1 VRSSSEP
8 RPWHESFRT
17 RLLISDAVVLVWVVY
32 GTQIVWFG
40 TGNAQLSLLR
50 DLRFTDVSYWIASA
64 ILIALWL
71 LALALADTRTPG
83 VVGTGMTEYIRVID
97 SSLVL
102 FGVIAIV
109 AFLFRVDIARGYLLI
124 SLPAGILLLL
134 LVRWMWRQWLV
145 AKRRVGKCA
154 SGVILVGSP
163 ASVAQVGHELLRRR
177 DTGYVVMGA
186 CLPPALPPGEQHTLD
201 ATVDAD
207 IPVLGTFDDLT
218 RVLTQTGADTVLVTS
233 SDALPPEKVKQIS
246 WSLEAGRQHLLLA
259 PGIADVT
266 GPRIHT
272 RPVSGLPLVHV
283 ETPRFSPGQRFGK
296 RMTDLILSLISV
308 VVISPLLGILA
319 LAVRLSSPG
328 QVCVRETRIG
338 YHGRP
343 FTMLAFRTTRGRTDG
358 DEQGEGNEDATE
370 LTRVGRWMKRHTLD
384 DLPQLFTVI
393 GGSMSLVGPR
403 PPRPG
408 EVDTYTDAV
417 RRRFLVKPGIT
428 GLWQISG
435 RATLSWEDGVRL
447 DLSYV
452 ENWSLIGDVTILIKS
467 AKAAILPQGTPAD
480 RSDQSL

>member
-1 VRSSSEP
+1 MRSTGEP
-8 RPWHESFRT
+8 RPWHESYRT

-50 DLRFTDVSYWIASA
+50 DLRFTAVSYWLTSA
-64 ILIALWL
+64 ILVALWL
-71 LALALADTRTPG
+71 LALSLADTRTPG
-83 VVGTGMTEYIRVID
+83 VVGTGMTEYVRVID

-134 LVRWMWRQWLV
+134 LVRWLWRQWLV

-154 SGVILVGSP
+154 SGVILIGSP
-163 ASVAQVGHELLRRR
+163 ASVAQVGHELQQRR
-177 DTGYVVMGA
+177 DTGYLVVGA
-186 CLPPALPPGEQHTLD
+186 CLPPDDHD
-201 ATVDAD
+201 AGIPTTDAD

-218 RVLTQTGADTVLVTS
+218 RVLADTGADTVLVTS

-259 PGIADVT
+259 PGIADVA

-296 RMTDLILSLISV
+296 RMSDLIVSLVAV

-319 LAVRLSSPG
+319 LAVKLSSPG
-328 QVCVRETRIG
+328 PVCVRETRIG

-343 FTMLAFRTTRGRTDG
+343 FTMLAFRTAREDDDG
-358 DEQGEGNEDATE
+358 TVPTA
-370 LTRVGRWMKRHTLD
+370 LGRWMHRHTLD
-384 DLPQLFTVI
+384 DLPQLFNVI
-393 GGSMSLVGPR
+393 GGTMSLVGPR
-403 PPRPG
+403 PPLPG
-408 EVDTYTDAV
+408 EVETYTDASL
-417 RRRFLVKPGIT
+417 RRFLVKPGIT
-428 GLWQISG
+428 GLSQISG
-435 RATLSWEDGVRL
+435 R
-447 DLSYV
+447 
-452 ENWSLIGDVTILIKS
+452 ENL
-467 AKAAILPQGTPAD
+467 A
-480 RSDQSL
+480 

>member
-1 VRSSSEP
+1 VRSTGEP
-8 RPWHESFRT
+8 RPWHESYRT

-50 DLRFTDVSYWIASA
+50 DLRFTAVSYWLTSA
-64 ILIALWL
+64 ILVALWL
-71 LALALADTRTPG
+71 LALSLADTRTPG
-83 VVGTGMTEYIRVID
+83 VVGTGMTEYVRVID

-134 LVRWMWRQWLV
+134 LVRWLWRQWLV

-154 SGVILVGSP
+154 SGVILIGSP
-163 ASVAQVGHELLRRR
+163 ASVAQVGHELQQRR
-177 DTGYVVMGA
+177 DTGYLVVGA
-186 CLPPALPPGEQHTLD
+186 CLPPDDHEAGIPT
-201 ATVDAD
+201 TDAD

-218 RVLTQTGADTVLVTS
+218 RVLADTGADTVLVTS

-259 PGIADVT
+259 PGIADVA

-296 RMTDLILSLISV
+296 RMADLIMSLVAV

-319 LAVRLSSPG
+319 LAVKLSSPG
-328 QVCVRETRIG
+328 PVCVRETRIG

-343 FTMLAFRTTRGRTDG
+343 FTMLAFRTAREDDDG
-358 DEQGEGNEDATE
+358 TVPTA
-370 LTRVGRWMKRHTLD
+370 LGRWMHRHTLD
-384 DLPQLFTVI
+384 DLPQLFNVI
-393 GGSMSLVGPR
+393 GGTMSLVGPR
-403 PPRPG
+403 PPLPG
-408 EVDTYTDAV
+408 EVETYTDASL
-417 RRRFLVKPGIT
+417 RRFLVKPGIT
-428 GLWQISG
+428 GLSQISG
-435 RATLSWEDGVRL
+435 RENLAWEDAVRL

-452 ENWSLIGDVTILIKS
+452 ENWSLAGDVAIVIKS
-467 AKAAILPQGTPAD
+467 AKAALLGRAA
-480 RSDQSL
+480 R

>member
-1 VRSSSEP
+1 MRSTGEP
-8 RPWHESFRT
+8 RPWHESYRT

-50 DLRFTDVSYWIASA
+50 DLRFTAVSYWLTSA
-64 ILIALWL
+64 ILVALWL
-71 LALALADTRTPG
+71 LALSLADTRTPG
-83 VVGTGMTEYIRVID
+83 VVGTGMTEYVRVID

-134 LVRWMWRQWLV
+134 LVRWLWRQWLV

-154 SGVILVGSP
+154 SGVILIGSP
-163 ASVAQVGHELLRRR
+163 ASVAQVGHELQQRR
-177 DTGYVVMGA
+177 DTGYLVVGA
-186 CLPPALPPGEQHTLD
+186 CLPPDDHEAGIPT
-201 ATVDAD
+201 TDAD

-218 RVLTQTGADTVLVTS
+218 RVLDDTGADTVLVTS

-259 PGIADVT
+259 PGIADVA

-296 RMTDLILSLISV
+296 RMADLIMSLVAV

-319 LAVRLSSPG
+319 VAVKLSSPG
-328 QVCVRETRIG
+328 PVCVRETRIG

-343 FTMLAFRTTRGRTDG
+343 FTMLAFRTAREDDDG
-358 DEQGEGNEDATE
+358 TVPTA
-370 LTRVGRWMKRHTLD
+370 LGRWMHRHTLD
-384 DLPQLFTVI
+384 DLPQLFNVI
-393 GGSMSLVGPR
+393 GGTMSLVGPR
-403 PPRPG
+403 PPLPG
-408 EVDTYTDAV
+408 EVETYTDASL
-417 RRRFLVKPGIT
+417 RRFLVKPGIT
-428 GLWQISG
+428 GLSQISG
-435 RATLSWEDGVRL
+435 RENLAWEDAVRL

-452 ENWSLIGDVTILIKS
+452 ENWSLAGDVAIVIKS
-467 AKAAILPQGTPAD
+467 AKAALLGRAA
-480 RSDQSL
+480 R

>member
-1 VRSSSEP
+1 MRSTGEP
-8 RPWHESFRT
+8 RPWHESYRT

-50 DLRFTDVSYWIASA
+50 DLRFTAVSYWLTSA
-64 ILIALWL
+64 ILVALWL
-71 LALALADTRTPG
+71 LALSLADTRTPG
-83 VVGTGMTEYIRVID
+83 VVGTGMTEYVRVID

-109 AFLFRVDIARGYLLI
+109 AFLFRVDVARGYLLI

-134 LVRWMWRQWLV
+134 LVRWLWRQWLV

-154 SGVILVGSP
+154 SGVILIGSP
-163 ASVAQVGHELLRRR
+163 ASVAQVGHELQQRR
-177 DTGYVVMGA
+177 DTGYLVVGA
-186 CLPPALPPGEQHTLD
+186 CLPPDDHD
-201 ATVDAD
+201 AGIPTTDAD

-218 RVLTQTGADTVLVTS
+218 RVLADTGADTVLVTS

-259 PGIADVT
+259 PGIADVA

-296 RMTDLILSLISV
+296 RMSDLIVSLVAV

-319 LAVRLSSPG
+319 LAVKLSSPG
-328 QVCVRETRIG
+328 PVCVRETRIG

-343 FTMLAFRTTRGRTDG
+343 FTMLAFRTAREDDDG
-358 DEQGEGNEDATE
+358 TVPTA
-370 LTRVGRWMKRHTLD
+370 LGRWMHRHTLD
-384 DLPQLFTVI
+384 DLPQLFNVI
-393 GGSMSLVGPR
+393 GGTMSLVGPR
-403 PPRPG
+403 PPLPG
-408 EVDTYTDAV
+408 EVETYTDASL
-417 RRRFLVKPGIT
+417 RRFLVKPGIT
-428 GLWQISG
+428 GLSQISG
-435 RATLSWEDGVRL
+435 RENLAWEDAVRL

-452 ENWSLIGDVTILIKS
+452 ENWSLAGDVAIVIKS
-467 AKAAILPQGTPAD
+467 AKAALLGRAA
-480 RSDQSL
+480 R

>member
-1 VRSSSEP
+1 MRSTGEP
-8 RPWHESFRT
+8 RPWHESYRT

-50 DLRFTDVSYWIASA
+50 DLRFTAVSYWLTSA
-64 ILIALWL
+64 ILVALWL
-71 LALALADTRTPG
+71 LALSLADTRTPG
-83 VVGTGMTEYIRVID
+83 VVGTGMTEYVRVID

-134 LVRWMWRQWLV
+134 LVRWLWRQWLV

-154 SGVILVGSP
+154 SGVILIGSP
-163 ASVAQVGHELLRRR
+163 ASVAQVGHELQQRR
-177 DTGYVVMGA
+177 DTGYLVVGA
-186 CLPPALPPGEQHTLD
+186 CLPPDDHEAGIPT
-201 ATVDAD
+201 TDAD

-218 RVLTQTGADTVLVTS
+218 RVLTDTGADTVLVTS

-259 PGIADVT
+259 PGIADVA

-296 RMTDLILSLISV
+296 RMADLIMSLVAV

-319 LAVRLSSPG
+319 VAVKLSSPG
-328 QVCVRETRIG
+328 PVCVRETRIG

-343 FTMLAFRTTRGRTDG
+343 FTMLAFRTAREDDDG
-358 DEQGEGNEDATE
+358 TVPTA
-370 LTRVGRWMKRHTLD
+370 LGRWMHRHTLD
-384 DLPQLFTVI
+384 DLPQLFNVI
-393 GGSMSLVGPR
+393 GGTMSLVGPR
-403 PPRPG
+403 PPLPG
-408 EVDTYTDAV
+408 EVETYTDASL
-417 RRRFLVKPGIT
+417 RRFLVKPGIT
-428 GLWQISG
+428 GLSQISG
-435 RATLSWEDGVRL
+435 RENLAWEDAVRL

-452 ENWSLIGDVTILIKS
+452 ENWSLAGDVAIVIKS
-467 AKAAILPQGTPAD
+467 AKAALLGRAA
-480 RSDQSL
+480 R

>member
-1 VRSSSEP
+1 VRSTGEP
-8 RPWHESFRT
+8 RPWHESYRT

-50 DLRFTDVSYWIASA
+50 DLRFTAVSYWLTSA
-64 ILIALWL
+64 ILVALWL
-71 LALALADTRTPG
+71 LALSLADTRTPG
-83 VVGTGMTEYIRVID
+83 VVGTGMTEYVRVID

-134 LVRWMWRQWLV
+134 LVRWLWRQWLV

-154 SGVILVGSP
+154 SGVILIGSP
-163 ASVAQVGHELLRRR
+163 ASVAQVGHELQQRR
-177 DTGYVVMGA
+177 DTGYLVVGA
-186 CLPPALPPGEQHTLD
+186 CLPPDDHEAGIPT
-201 ATVDAD
+201 TDAD

-218 RVLTQTGADTVLVTS
+218 RVLADTGADTVLVTS

-259 PGIADVT
+259 PGIADVA

-296 RMTDLILSLISV
+296 RMSDLIVSLVAV

-319 LAVRLSSPG
+319 LAVKLSSPG
-328 QVCVRETRIG
+328 PVCVRETRIG

-343 FTMLAFRTTRGRTDG
+343 FTMLAFRTAREDDDG
-358 DEQGEGNEDATE
+358 TVPTA
-370 LTRVGRWMKRHTLD
+370 LGRWMHRHTLD
-384 DLPQLFTVI
+384 DLPQLFNVI
-393 GGSMSLVGPR
+393 GGTMSLVGPR
-403 PPRPG
+403 PPLPG
-408 EVDTYTDAV
+408 EVETYTDASL
-417 RRRFLVKPGIT
+417 RRFLVKPGIT
-428 GLWQISG
+428 GLSQISG
-435 RATLSWEDGVRL
+435 RENLAWEDAVRL

-452 ENWSLIGDVTILIKS
+452 ENWSLAGDVAIVIKS
-467 AKAAILPQGTPAD
+467 AKAALLGRAA
-480 RSDQSL
+480 R

>member
-1 VRSSSEP
+1 MRSTGEP
-8 RPWHESFRT
+8 RPWHESYRT

-50 DLRFTDVSYWIASA
+50 DLRFTAVSYWLTSA
-64 ILIALWL
+64 ILVALWL
-71 LALALADTRTPG
+71 LALSLADTRTPG
-83 VVGTGMTEYIRVID
+83 VVGTGMTEYVRVID

-134 LVRWMWRQWLV
+134 LVRWLWRQWLV

-154 SGVILVGSP
+154 SGVILIGSP
-163 ASVAQVGHELLRRR
+163 ASVAQVGHELQQRR
-177 DTGYVVMGA
+177 DTGYLVVGA
-186 CLPPALPPGEQHTLD
+186 CLPPDDHEAGIPT
-201 ATVDAD
+201 TDAD

-218 RVLTQTGADTVLVTS
+218 RVLADTGADTVLVTS

-259 PGIADVT
+259 PGIADVA

-296 RMTDLILSLISV
+296 RMSDLIVSLVAV

-319 LAVRLSSPG
+319 LAVKLSSPG
-328 QVCVRETRIG
+328 RVCVRETRIG

-343 FTMLAFRTTRGRTDG
+343 FTMLAFRTAREDDDG
-358 DEQGEGNEDATE
+358 TVPTA
-370 LTRVGRWMKRHTLD
+370 LGRWMHRHTLD
-384 DLPQLFTVI
+384 DLPQLFNVI
-393 GGSMSLVGPR
+393 GGTMSLVGPR
-403 PPRPG
+403 PPLPG
-408 EVDTYTDAV
+408 EVETYTDASL
-417 RRRFLVKPGIT
+417 RRFLVKPGIT
-428 GLWQISG
+428 GLSQISG
-435 RATLSWEDGVRL
+435 RENLAWEDAVRL

-452 ENWSLIGDVTILIKS
+452 ENWSLAGDVAIVIKS
-467 AKAAILPQGTPAD
+467 AKAALLGRAA
-480 RSDQSL
+480 R

>member
-1 VRSSSEP
+1 VRSTGEP
-8 RPWHESFRT
+8 RPWHESYRT

-50 DLRFTDVSYWIASA
+50 DLRFTAVSYWLTSA
-64 ILIALWL
+64 ILVALWL
-71 LALALADTRTPG
+71 LALSLADTRTPG
-83 VVGTGMTEYIRVID
+83 VVGTGMTEYVRVID

-134 LVRWMWRQWLV
+134 LVRWLWRQWLV

-154 SGVILVGSP
+154 SGVILIGSP
-163 ASVAQVGHELLRRR
+163 ASVAQVGHELQQRR
-177 DTGYVVMGA
+177 DTGYLVVGA
-186 CLPPALPPGEQHTLD
+186 CLPPDDHEAGIPT
-201 ATVDAD
+201 TDAD

-218 RVLTQTGADTVLVTS
+218 RVLADTGADTVLVTS

-259 PGIADVT
+259 PGIADVA

-296 RMTDLILSLISV
+296 RMADLIMSLISV

-319 LAVRLSSPG
+319 LAVKLSSPG
-328 QVCVRETRIG
+328 PVCVRETRIG

-343 FTMLAFRTTRGRTDG
+343 FTMLAFRTAREDDDG
-358 DEQGEGNEDATE
+358 TVPTA
-370 LTRVGRWMKRHTLD
+370 LGRWMHRHTLD
-384 DLPQLFTVI
+384 DLPQLFNVI
-393 GGSMSLVGPR
+393 GGTMSLVGPR
-403 PPRPG
+403 PPLPG
-408 EVDTYTDAV
+408 EVETYTDASL
-417 RRRFLVKPGIT
+417 RRFLVKPGIT
-428 GLWQISG
+428 GLSQISG
-435 RATLSWEDGVRL
+435 RENLAWEDAVRL

-452 ENWSLIGDVTILIKS
+452 ENWSLAGDVAIVIKS
-467 AKAAILPQGTPAD
+467 AKAALLGRAA
-480 RSDQSL
+480 R

>member
-1 VRSSSEP
+1 MRSTGEP
-8 RPWHESFRT
+8 RPWHESYRT

-50 DLRFTDVSYWIASA
+50 DLRFTAVSYWLTSA
-64 ILIALWL
+64 ILVALWL
-71 LALALADTRTPG
+71 LALSLADTRTPG
-83 VVGTGMTEYIRVID
+83 VVGTGMTEYVRVID

-134 LVRWMWRQWLV
+134 LVRWLWRQWLV

-154 SGVILVGSP
+154 SGVILIGSP
-163 ASVAQVGHELLRRR
+163 ASVAQVGQELQSRS
-177 DTGYVVMGA
+177 DTGYLVVGA
-186 CLPPALPPGEQHTLD
+186 CLPPDDHD
-201 ATVDAD
+201 AGIPTTDAD

-218 RVLTQTGADTVLVTS
+218 RVLADTGADTVLVTS

-259 PGIADVT
+259 PGIADVA

-296 RMTDLILSLISV
+296 RMSDLIVSLVAV

-319 LAVRLSSPG
+319 LAVKLSSPG
-328 QVCVRETRIG
+328 PVCVRETRIG

-343 FTMLAFRTTRGRTDG
+343 FTMLAFRTAREDDDG
-358 DEQGEGNEDATE
+358 TVPTA
-370 LTRVGRWMKRHTLD
+370 LGRWMHRHTLD
-384 DLPQLFTVI
+384 DLPQLFNVI
-393 GGSMSLVGPR
+393 GGTMSLVGPR
-403 PPRPG
+403 PPLPG
-408 EVDTYTDAV
+408 EVETYTDASL
-417 RRRFLVKPGIT
+417 RRFLVKPGIT
-428 GLWQISG
+428 GLSQISG
-435 RATLSWEDGVRL
+435 RENLAWEDAVRL

-452 ENWSLIGDVTILIKS
+452 ENWSLAGDVAIVIKS
-467 AKAAILPQGTPAD
+467 AKAALLGRAA
-480 RSDQSL
+480 R

>member
-1 VRSSSEP
+1 MRSTGEP
-8 RPWHESFRT
+8 RPWHESYRT

-50 DLRFTDVSYWIASA
+50 DLRFTAVSYWLTSA
-64 ILIALWL
+64 ILVALWL
-71 LALALADTRTPG
+71 LALSLADTRTPG
-83 VVGTGMTEYIRVID
+83 VVGTGMTEYVRVID

-134 LVRWMWRQWLV
+134 LVRWLWRQWLV

-154 SGVILVGSP
+154 SGVILIGSP
-163 ASVAQVGHELLRRR
+163 ASVAQVGHELQQRR
-177 DTGYVVMGA
+177 DTGYLVVGA
-186 CLPPALPPGEQHTLD
+186 CLPPDDHEAGIPT
-201 ATVDAD
+201 TDAD

-218 RVLTQTGADTVLVTS
+218 RVLADTGADTVLVTS

-259 PGIADVT
+259 PGIADVA

-296 RMTDLILSLISV
+296 RMADLIVSLVAV

-319 LAVRLSSPG
+319 LAVKLSSPG
-328 QVCVRETRIG
+328 PVCVRETRIG

-343 FTMLAFRTTRGRTDG
+343 FTMLAFRTAREDDDG
-358 DEQGEGNEDATE
+358 TVPTA
-370 LTRVGRWMKRHTLD
+370 LGRWMHRHTLD
-384 DLPQLFTVI
+384 DLPQLFNVI
-393 GGSMSLVGPR
+393 GGTMSLVGPR
-403 PPRPG
+403 PPLPG
-408 EVDTYTDAV
+408 EVETYTDASL
-417 RRRFLVKPGIT
+417 RRFLVKPGIT
-428 GLWQISG
+428 GLSQISG
-435 RATLSWEDGVRL
+435 RENLAWEDAVRL

-452 ENWSLIGDVTILIKS
+452 ENWSLAGDVAIVIKS
-467 AKAAILPQGTPAD
+467 AKAALLGRAA
-480 RSDQSL
+480 R

>member
-1 VRSSSEP
+1 MRSTGEP
-8 RPWHESFRT
+8 RPWHESYRT

-50 DLRFTDVSYWIASA
+50 DLRFTAVSYWLTSA
-64 ILIALWL
+64 ILVALWL
-71 LALALADTRTPG
+71 LALSLADTRTPG
-83 VVGTGMTEYIRVID
+83 VVGTGMTEYVRVID

-134 LVRWMWRQWLV
+134 LVRWLWRQWLV

-154 SGVILVGSP
+154 SGVILIGSP
-163 ASVAQVGHELLRRR
+163 ASVAQVGHELQQRR
-177 DTGYVVMGA
+177 DTGYLVVGA
-186 CLPPALPPGEQHTLD
+186 CLPPDDHEAGIPT
-201 ATVDAD
+201 TDAD

-218 RVLTQTGADTVLVTS
+218 RVLTDTGADTVLVTS

-259 PGIADVT
+259 PGIADVA

-296 RMTDLILSLISV
+296 RMADLIMSLVAV

-319 LAVRLSSPG
+319 LAVKLSSPG
-328 QVCVRETRIG
+328 PVCVRETRIG

-343 FTMLAFRTTRGRTDG
+343 FTMLAFRTAREDDDG
-358 DEQGEGNEDATE
+358 TVPTA
-370 LTRVGRWMKRHTLD
+370 LGRWMHRHTLD
-384 DLPQLFTVI
+384 DLPQLFNVI
-393 GGSMSLVGPR
+393 GGTMSLVGPR
-403 PPRPG
+403 PPLPG
-408 EVDTYTDAV
+408 EVETYTDASL
-417 RRRFLVKPGIT
+417 RRFLVKPGIT
-428 GLWQISG
+428 GLSQISG
-435 RATLSWEDGVRL
+435 RENLAWEDAVRL

-452 ENWSLIGDVTILIKS
+452 ENWSLAGDVAIVIKS
-467 AKAAILPQGTPAD
+467 AKAALLGRAA
-480 RSDQSL
+480 R

>member
-1 VRSSSEP
+1 VRSTGEP
-8 RPWHESFRT
+8 RPWHESYRT

-50 DLRFTDVSYWIASA
+50 DLRFTAVSYWLTSA
-64 ILIALWL
+64 ILVALWL
-71 LALALADTRTPG
+71 LALSLADTRTPG
-83 VVGTGMTEYIRVID
+83 VVGTGMTEYVRVID

-134 LVRWMWRQWLV
+134 LVRWLWRQWLV

-154 SGVILVGSP
+154 SGVILIGSP
-163 ASVAQVGHELLRRR
+163 ASVAQVGHELQQRR
-177 DTGYVVMGA
+177 DTGYLVVGA
-186 CLPPALPPGEQHTLD
+186 CLPPDDHEAGIPT
-201 ATVDAD
+201 TDAD

-218 RVLTQTGADTVLVTS
+218 RVLADTGADTVLVTS

-259 PGIADVT
+259 PGIADVA

-296 RMTDLILSLISV
+296 RMADLIMSLVAV

-319 LAVRLSSPG
+319 LAVKLSSRGP
-328 QVCVRETRIG
+328 VCVRETRIG

-343 FTMLAFRTTRGRTDG
+343 FTMLAFRTAREDDDG
-358 DEQGEGNEDATE
+358 TVPTA
-370 LTRVGRWMKRHTLD
+370 LGRWMHRHTLD
-384 DLPQLFTVI
+384 DLPQLFNVI
-393 GGSMSLVGPR
+393 GGTMSLVGPR
-403 PPRPG
+403 PPLPG
-408 EVDTYTDAV
+408 EVETYTDASL
-417 RRRFLVKPGIT
+417 RRFLVKPGIT
-428 GLWQISG
+428 GLSQISG
-435 RATLSWEDGVRL
+435 RENLAWEDAVRL

-452 ENWSLIGDVTILIKS
+452 ENWSLAGDVAIVIKS
-467 AKAAILPQGTPAD
+467 AKAALLGRAA
-480 RSDQSL
+480 R

>member
-1 VRSSSEP
+1 MRSTGEP
-8 RPWHESFRT
+8 RPWHESYRT

-50 DLRFTDVSYWIASA
+50 DLRFTAVSYWLTSA
-64 ILIALWL
+64 ILVALWL
-71 LALALADTRTPG
+71 LALSLADTRTPG
-83 VVGTGMTEYIRVID
+83 VVGAGMTEYVRVID

-134 LVRWMWRQWLV
+134 LVRWLWRQWLV

-154 SGVILVGSP
+154 SGVILIGSP
-163 ASVAQVGHELLRRR
+163 ASVAQVGHELQQRR
-177 DTGYVVMGA
+177 DTGYLVVGA
-186 CLPPALPPGEQHTLD
+186 CLPPDDHEAGIPT
-201 ATVDAD
+201 TDAD

-218 RVLTQTGADTVLVTS
+218 RVLADTGADTVLVTS

-259 PGIADVT
+259 PGIADVA

-296 RMTDLILSLISV
+296 RMSDLIVSLVAV

-319 LAVRLSSPG
+319 LAVKLSSPG
-328 QVCVRETRIG
+328 PVCVRETRIG

-343 FTMLAFRTTRGRTDG
+343 FTMLAFRTAREDDDG
-358 DEQGEGNEDATE
+358 TVPTA
-370 LTRVGRWMKRHTLD
+370 LGRWMHRHTLD
-384 DLPQLFTVI
+384 DLPQLFNVI
-393 GGSMSLVGPR
+393 GGTMSLVGPR
-403 PPRPG
+403 PPLPG
-408 EVDTYTDAV
+408 EVETYTDASL
-417 RRRFLVKPGIT
+417 RRFLVKPGIT
-428 GLWQISG
+428 GLSQISG
-435 RATLSWEDGVRL
+435 RENLAWEDAVRL

-452 ENWSLIGDVTILIKS
+452 ENWSLAGDVAIVIKS
-467 AKAAILPQGTPAD
+467 AKAALLGRAA
-480 RSDQSL
+480 R

>member
-1 VRSSSEP
+1 VRSTGEP
-8 RPWHESFRT
+8 RPWHESYRT
-17 RLLISDAVVLVWVVY
+17 RLVISDAVVLVWVVY

-50 DLRFTDVSYWIASA
+50 DLRFTAVSYWFASA
-64 ILIALWL
+64 ILVALWL
-71 LALALADTRTPG
+71 LALSLADTRTPG
-83 VVGTGMTEYIRVID
+83 VVGAGTTEYVRVID

-134 LVRWMWRQWLV
+134 LVRWLWRQWLV

-154 SGVILVGSP
+154 SGVILIGSP
-163 ASVAQVGHELLRRR
+163 ASVAQVGTELQRRR
-177 DTGYVVMGA
+177 DTGYLVVGA
-186 CLPPALPPGEQHTLD
+186 CLPPELSPEPPSGDDPLP
-201 ATVDAD
+201 DAD
-207 IPVLGTFDDLT
+207 IPVLGTFDDLA
-218 RVLTQTGADTVLVTS
+218 RVLAETGADTVLVTS

-259 PGIADVT
+259 PGIADVA

-296 RMTDLILSLISV
+296 RMADLILSLVAV

-319 LAVRLSSPG
+319 LAVKLSSPG
-328 QVCVRETRIG
+328 PVCVRETRVG

-343 FTMLAFRTTRGRTDG
+343 FRMLAFRTTRYDG
-358 DEQGEGNEDATE
+358 ADTSPTA
-370 LTRVGRWMKRHTLD
+370 LGRWMHRHTLD

-393 GGSMSLVGPR
+393 GGTMSLVGPR
-403 PPRPG
+403 PPLPS
-408 EVDTYTDAV
+408 EVETYTDASL
-417 RRRFLVKPGIT
+417 RRFLAKPGIT
-428 GLWQISG
+428 GLSQISG
-435 RATLSWEDGVRL
+435 RENLAWEDAVRL

-452 ENWSLIGDVTILIKS
+452 ENWTLAGDIAIVVKS
-467 AKAAILPQGTPAD
+467 AKAALLGRAA
-480 RSDQSL
+480 R

>member
-1 VRSSSEP
+1 MRSTGEP
-8 RPWHESFRT
+8 RPWHESYRT

-50 DLRFTDVSYWIASA
+50 DLRFTAVSYWLTSA
-64 ILIALWL
+64 ILVALWL
-71 LALALADTRTPG
+71 LALSLADTRTPG
-83 VVGTGMTEYIRVID
+83 VVGTGMTEYVRVID

-134 LVRWMWRQWLV
+134 LVRWLWRQWLV

-154 SGVILVGSP
+154 SGVILIGSP
-163 ASVAQVGHELLRRR
+163 ASVAQVGHELQQRR
-177 DTGYVVMGA
+177 DTGYLVVGA
-186 CLPPALPPGEQHTLD
+186 CLPPDDHD
-201 ATVDAD
+201 AGIPTTDAD

-218 RVLTQTGADTVLVTS
+218 RVLADTGADTVLVTS

-259 PGIADVT
+259 PGIADVA

-296 RMTDLILSLISV
+296 RMADLIMSLISV

-319 LAVRLSSPG
+319 LAVKLSSPG
-328 QVCVRETRIG
+328 PVCVRETRIG

-343 FTMLAFRTTRGRTDG
+343 FTMLAFRTAREDDDG
-358 DEQGEGNEDATE
+358 TVPTA
-370 LTRVGRWMKRHTLD
+370 LGRWMHRHTLD
-384 DLPQLFTVI
+384 DLPQLFNVI
-393 GGSMSLVGPR
+393 GGTMSLVGPR
-403 PPRPG
+403 PPLPG
-408 EVDTYTDAV
+408 EVETYTDASL
-417 RRRFLVKPGIT
+417 RRFLVKPGIT
-428 GLWQISG
+428 GLSQISG
-435 RATLSWEDGVRL
+435 RENLAWEDAVRL

-452 ENWSLIGDVTILIKS
+452 ENWSLAGDVAIVIKS
-467 AKAAILPQGTPAD
+467 AKAALLGRAA
-480 RSDQSL
+480 R

>member
-1 VRSSSEP
+1 MRSTGEP
-8 RPWHESFRT
+8 RPWHESYRT

-50 DLRFTDVSYWIASA
+50 DLRFTAVSYWLTSA
-64 ILIALWL
+64 ILVALWL
-71 LALALADTRTPG
+71 LALSLADTRTPG
-83 VVGTGMTEYIRVID
+83 VVGTGMTEYVRVID

-134 LVRWMWRQWLV
+134 LVRWLWRQWLV

-154 SGVILVGSP
+154 SGVILIGSP
-163 ASVAQVGHELLRRR
+163 ASVAQVGHELQQRR
-177 DTGYVVMGA
+177 DTGYLVVGA
-186 CLPPALPPGEQHTLD
+186 CLPPDDHD
-201 ATVDAD
+201 AGIPTTDAD

-218 RVLTQTGADTVLVTS
+218 RVLADTGADTVLVTS

-259 PGIADVT
+259 PGIADVA

-296 RMTDLILSLISV
+296 RMSDLIVSLVAV

-319 LAVRLSSPG
+319 VAVKLSSPG
-328 QVCVRETRIG
+328 PVCVRETRIG

-343 FTMLAFRTTRGRTDG
+343 FTMLAFRTAREDDDG
-358 DEQGEGNEDATE
+358 TVPTA
-370 LTRVGRWMKRHTLD
+370 LGRWMHRHTLD
-384 DLPQLFTVI
+384 DLPQLFNVI
-393 GGSMSLVGPR
+393 GGTMSLVGPR
-403 PPRPG
+403 PPLPG
-408 EVDTYTDAV
+408 EVETYTDASL
-417 RRRFLVKPGIT
+417 RRFLVKPGIT
-428 GLWQISG
+428 GLSQISG
-435 RATLSWEDGVRL
+435 RENLAWEDAVRL

-452 ENWSLIGDVTILIKS
+452 ENWSLAGDVAIVIKS
-467 AKAAILPQGTPAD
+467 AKAALLGRAA
-480 RSDQSL
+480 R

>member
-1 VRSSSEP
+1 MRSTGEP
-8 RPWHESFRT
+8 RPWHESYRT

-50 DLRFTDVSYWIASA
+50 DLRFTAVSYWLTSA
-64 ILIALWL
+64 ILVALWL
-71 LALALADTRTPG
+71 LALSLADTRTPG
-83 VVGTGMTEYIRVID
+83 VVGTGMTEYVRVID

-134 LVRWMWRQWLV
+134 LVRWLWRQWLV

-154 SGVILVGSP
+154 SGVILIGSP
-163 ASVAQVGHELLRRR
+163 ASVAQVGHELQQRR
-177 DTGYVVMGA
+177 DTGYLVVGA
-186 CLPPALPPGEQHTLD
+186 CLPPDDHEAGIPT
-201 ATVDAD
+201 TDAD

-218 RVLTQTGADTVLVTS
+218 RVLDDTGADTVLVTS

-259 PGIADVT
+259 PGIADVA

-296 RMTDLILSLISV
+296 RMADLIMSLVAV

-319 LAVRLSSPG
+319 LAVKLSSPG
-328 QVCVRETRIG
+328 PVCVRETRIG

-343 FTMLAFRTTRGRTDG
+343 FTMLAFRTAREDDDG
-358 DEQGEGNEDATE
+358 TVPTA
-370 LTRVGRWMKRHTLD
+370 LGRWMHRHTLD
-384 DLPQLFTVI
+384 DLPQLFNVI
-393 GGSMSLVGPR
+393 GGTMSLVGPR
-403 PPRPG
+403 PPLPG
-408 EVDTYTDAV
+408 EVETYTDASL
-417 RRRFLVKPGIT
+417 RRFLVKPGIT
-428 GLWQISG
+428 GLSQISG
-435 RATLSWEDGVRL
+435 RENLAWEDAVRL

-452 ENWSLIGDVTILIKS
+452 ENWSLAGDVAIVIKS
-467 AKAAILPQGTPAD
+467 AKAALLGRAA
-480 RSDQSL
+480 R

>member
-1 VRSSSEP
+1 MRSTGEP
-8 RPWHESFRT
+8 RPWHESYRT

-50 DLRFTDVSYWIASA
+50 DLRFTAVSYWLTSA
-64 ILIALWL
+64 ILVALWL
-71 LALALADTRTPG
+71 LALSLADTRTPG
-83 VVGTGMTEYIRVID
+83 VVGTGMTEYVRVID

-134 LVRWMWRQWLV
+134 LVRWLWRQWLV

-154 SGVILVGSP
+154 SGVILIGSP
-163 ASVAQVGHELLRRR
+163 ASVAQVGHELQQRR
-177 DTGYVVMGA
+177 DTGYLVVGA
-186 CLPPALPPGEQHTLD
+186 CLPPDDHEAGIPT
-201 ATVDAD
+201 TDAD

-218 RVLTQTGADTVLVTS
+218 RVLADTGADTVLVTS

-259 PGIADVT
+259 PGIADVA

-296 RMTDLILSLISV
+296 RMADLIMSLVAV

-319 LAVRLSSPG
+319 LAVKLSSPG
-328 QVCVRETRIG
+328 PVCVRETRIG

-343 FTMLAFRTTRGRTDG
+343 FTMLAFRTAREDDDG
-358 DEQGEGNEDATE
+358 TVPTA
-370 LTRVGRWMKRHTLD
+370 LGRWMHRHTLD
-384 DLPQLFTVI
+384 DLPQLFNVI
-393 GGSMSLVGPR
+393 GGTMSLVGPR
-403 PPRPG
+403 PPLPG
-408 EVDTYTDAV
+408 EVETYTDASL
-417 RRRFLVKPGIT
+417 RRFLVKPGIT
-428 GLWQISG
+428 GLSQISG
-435 RATLSWEDGVRL
+435 RENLAWEDAVRL

-452 ENWSLIGDVTILIKS
+452 ENWSLAGDVAIVIKS
-467 AKAAILPQGTPAD
+467 AKAALLGRAA
-480 RSDQSL
+480 R

>member
-1 VRSSSEP
+1 MRSTGEP
-8 RPWHESFRT
+8 RPWHESYRT

-50 DLRFTDVSYWIASA
+50 DLRFTAVSYWLTSA
-64 ILIALWL
+64 ILVALWL
-71 LALALADTRTPG
+71 LALSLADTRTPG
-83 VVGTGMTEYIRVID
+83 VVGTGMTEYVRVID

-134 LVRWMWRQWLV
+134 LVRWLWRQWLV

-154 SGVILVGSP
+154 SGVILIGSP
-163 ASVAQVGHELLRRR
+163 ASVAQVGHELQQRR
-177 DTGYVVMGA
+177 DTGYLVVGA
-186 CLPPALPPGEQHTLD
+186 CLPPDDHEAGIPT
-201 ATVDAD
+201 TDAD

-218 RVLTQTGADTVLVTS
+218 RVLTDTGADTVLVTS

-259 PGIADVT
+259 PGIADVA

-296 RMTDLILSLISV
+296 RMSDLIVSLISV

-319 LAVRLSSPG
+319 LAVKLSSRGP
-328 QVCVRETRIG
+328 VCVRETRIG

-343 FTMLAFRTTRGRTDG
+343 FTMLAFRTAREDDDG
-358 DEQGEGNEDATE
+358 TVPTA
-370 LTRVGRWMKRHTLD
+370 LGRWMHRHTLD
-384 DLPQLFTVI
+384 DLPQLFNVI
-393 GGSMSLVGPR
+393 GGTMSLVGPR
-403 PPRPG
+403 PPLPG
-408 EVDTYTDAV
+408 EVETYTDASL
-417 RRRFLVKPGIT
+417 RRFLVKPGIT
-428 GLWQISG
+428 GLSQISG
-435 RATLSWEDGVRL
+435 RENLAWEDAVRL

-452 ENWSLIGDVTILIKS
+452 ENWSLAGDVAIVIKS
-467 AKAAILPQGTPAD
+467 AKAALLGRAA
-480 RSDQSL
+480 R

>member
-1 VRSSSEP
+1 MRSTGEP
-8 RPWHESFRT
+8 RPWHESYRT

-50 DLRFTDVSYWIASA
+50 DLRFTAVSYWLTSA
-64 ILIALWL
+64 ILVALWL
-71 LALALADTRTPG
+71 LALSLADTRTPG
-83 VVGTGMTEYIRVID
+83 VVGTGMTEYVRVID

-134 LVRWMWRQWLV
+134 LVRWLWRQWLV

-154 SGVILVGSP
+154 SGVILIGSP
-163 ASVAQVGHELLRRR
+163 ASVAQVGHELQQRR
-177 DTGYVVMGA
+177 DTGYLVVGA
-186 CLPPALPPGEQHTLD
+186 CLPPDDHD
-201 ATVDAD
+201 AGIPTTDAD

-218 RVLTQTGADTVLVTS
+218 RVLTDTGADTVLVTS

-259 PGIADVT
+259 PGIADVA

-296 RMTDLILSLISV
+296 RMSDLIVSLVAV

-319 LAVRLSSPG
+319 VAVKLSSPG
-328 QVCVRETRIG
+328 PVCVRETRIG

-343 FTMLAFRTTRGRTDG
+343 FTMLAFRTAREDDDG
-358 DEQGEGNEDATE
+358 TVPTA
-370 LTRVGRWMKRHTLD
+370 LGRWMHRHTLD
-384 DLPQLFTVI
+384 DLPQLFNVI
-393 GGSMSLVGPR
+393 GGTMSLVGPR
-403 PPRPG
+403 PPLPG
-408 EVDTYTDAV
+408 EVETYTDASL
-417 RRRFLVKPGIT
+417 RRFLVKPGIT
-428 GLWQISG
+428 GLSQISG
-435 RATLSWEDGVRL
+435 RENLAWEDAVRL

-452 ENWSLIGDVTILIKS
+452 ENWSLAGDVAIVIKS
-467 AKAAILPQGTPAD
+467 AKAALLGRAA
-480 RSDQSL
+480 R

>member
-1 VRSSSEP
+1 MRSTGEP
-8 RPWHESFRT
+8 RPWHESYRT

-50 DLRFTDVSYWIASA
+50 DLRFTAVSYWLTSA
-64 ILIALWL
+64 ILVALWL
-71 LALALADTRTPG
+71 LALSLADTRTPG
-83 VVGTGMTEYIRVID
+83 VVGTGMTEYVRVID

-134 LVRWMWRQWLV
+134 LVRWLWRQWLV

-154 SGVILVGSP
+154 SGVILIGSP
-163 ASVAQVGHELLRRR
+163 ASVAQVGHELQQRR
-177 DTGYVVMGA
+177 DTGYLVVGA
-186 CLPPALPPGEQHTLD
+186 CLPPDDHEAGIPT
-201 ATVDAD
+201 TDAD

-218 RVLTQTGADTVLVTS
+218 RVLADTGADTVLVTS

-259 PGIADVT
+259 PGIADVA

-296 RMTDLILSLISV
+296 RMSDLIVSLVAV

-319 LAVRLSSPG
+319 LAVKLSSPG
-328 QVCVRETRIG
+328 PVCVRETRIG

-343 FTMLAFRTTRGRTDG
+343 FTMLAFRTAREDDDG
-358 DEQGEGNEDATE
+358 TVPTA
-370 LTRVGRWMKRHTLD
+370 LGRWMHRHTLD
-384 DLPQLFTVI
+384 DLPQLFNVI
-393 GGSMSLVGPR
+393 GGTMSLVGPR
-403 PPRPG
+403 PPLPG
-408 EVDTYTDAV
+408 EVETYTDASL
-417 RRRFLVKPGIT
+417 RRFLVKPGIT
-428 GLWQISG
+428 GLSQISG
-435 RATLSWEDGVRL
+435 RENLAWEDAVRL

-452 ENWSLIGDVTILIKS
+452 ENWSLAGDVAIVIKS
-467 AKAAILPQGTPAD
+467 AKAALLGRAA
-480 RSDQSL
+480 R

>member
-1 VRSSSEP
+1 MRSTGEP
-8 RPWHESFRT
+8 RPWHESYRT

-50 DLRFTDVSYWIASA
+50 DLRFTAVSYWLTSA
-64 ILIALWL
+64 ILVALWL
-71 LALALADTRTPG
+71 LALSLADTRTPG
-83 VVGTGMTEYIRVID
+83 VVGTGMTEYVRVID

-134 LVRWMWRQWLV
+134 LVRWLWRQWLV

-154 SGVILVGSP
+154 SGVILIGSP
-163 ASVAQVGHELLRRR
+163 ASVAQVGHELQQRR
-177 DTGYVVMGA
+177 DTGYLVVGA
-186 CLPPALPPGEQHTLD
+186 CLPPDDHEAGIPT
-201 ATVDAD
+201 TDAD

-218 RVLTQTGADTVLVTS
+218 RVLADTGADTVLVTS

-259 PGIADVT
+259 PGIADVA

-296 RMTDLILSLISV
+296 RMADLIMSLVAV

-319 LAVRLSSPG
+319 LAVKLSSPG
-328 QVCVRETRIG
+328 PVCVRETRIG

-343 FTMLAFRTTRGRTDG
+343 FTMLAFRTAREDDDG
-358 DEQGEGNEDATE
+358 TVPTA
-370 LTRVGRWMKRHTLD
+370 LGRWMHRHTLD
-384 DLPQLFTVI
+384 DLPQLFNVI
-393 GGSMSLVGPR
+393 GGTMSLVGPR
-403 PPRPG
+403 PPLPG
-408 EVDTYTDAV
+408 EVETYTDASL
-417 RRRFLVKPGIT
+417 RRFLVKPGIT
-428 GLWQISG
+428 GLSQISG
-435 RATLSWEDGVRL
+435 RENLAWEDAVRL

-452 ENWSLIGDVTILIKS
+452 ENWSLAGDVAIVIKS
-467 AKAAILPQGTPAD
+467 AKAALLSRAA
-480 RSDQSL
+480 R

>member
-1 VRSSSEP
+1 MRSTGEP
-8 RPWHESFRT
+8 RPWHESYRT

-50 DLRFTDVSYWIASA
+50 DLRFTAVSYWLTSA
-64 ILIALWL
+64 ILVALWL
-71 LALALADTRTPG
+71 LALSLADTRTPG
-83 VVGTGMTEYIRVID
+83 VVGTGMTEYVRVID

-134 LVRWMWRQWLV
+134 LVRWLWRQWLV

-154 SGVILVGSP
+154 SGVILIGSP
-163 ASVAQVGHELLRRR
+163 ASVAQVGHELQQRR
-177 DTGYVVMGA
+177 DTGYLVVGA
-186 CLPPALPPGEQHTLD
+186 CLPPDDHD
-201 ATVDAD
+201 AGIPTTDAD

-218 RVLTQTGADTVLVTS
+218 RVLADTGADTVLVTS

-259 PGIADVT
+259 PGIADVA

-296 RMTDLILSLISV
+296 RMSDLIMSLVAV

-319 LAVRLSSPG
+319 LAVKLSSPG
-328 QVCVRETRIG
+328 PVCVRETRIG

-343 FTMLAFRTTRGRTDG
+343 FTMLAFRTAREDDDG
-358 DEQGEGNEDATE
+358 TVPTA
-370 LTRVGRWMKRHTLD
+370 LGRWMHRHTLD
-384 DLPQLFTVI
+384 DLPQLFNVI
-393 GGSMSLVGPR
+393 GGTMSLVGPR
-403 PPRPG
+403 PPLPG
-408 EVDTYTDAV
+408 EVETYTDASL
-417 RRRFLVKPGIT
+417 RRFLVKPGIT
-428 GLWQISG
+428 GLSQISG
-435 RATLSWEDGVRL
+435 RENLAWEDAVRL

-452 ENWSLIGDVTILIKS
+452 ENWSLAGDVAIVIKS
-467 AKAAILPQGTPAD
+467 AKAALLGRAA
-480 RSDQSL
+480 R

>member
-1 VRSSSEP
+1 MRSTGEP
-8 RPWHESFRT
+8 RPWHESYRT

-50 DLRFTDVSYWIASA
+50 DLRFTAVSYWLTSA
-64 ILIALWL
+64 ILVALWL
-71 LALALADTRTPG
+71 LALSLADTRTPG
-83 VVGTGMTEYIRVID
+83 VVGTGMTEYVRVID

-134 LVRWMWRQWLV
+134 LVRWLWRQWLV

-154 SGVILVGSP
+154 SGVILIGSP
-163 ASVAQVGHELLRRR
+163 ASVAQVGHELQQRR
-177 DTGYVVMGA
+177 DTGYLVVGA
-186 CLPPALPPGEQHTLD
+186 CLPPDDHEAGIPT
-201 ATVDAD
+201 TDAD

-218 RVLTQTGADTVLVTS
+218 RVLADTGADTVLVTS

-259 PGIADVT
+259 PGIADVA
-266 GPRIHT
+266 GPRIHP

-296 RMTDLILSLISV
+296 RMSDLIMSLVAV

-319 LAVRLSSPG
+319 LAVKLSSPG
-328 QVCVRETRIG
+328 PVCVRETRIG

-343 FTMLAFRTTRGRTDG
+343 FTMLAFRTAREDDDG
-358 DEQGEGNEDATE
+358 TVPTA
-370 LTRVGRWMKRHTLD
+370 LGRWMHRHTLD
-384 DLPQLFTVI
+384 DLPQLFNVI
-393 GGSMSLVGPR
+393 GGTMSLVGPR
-403 PPRPG
+403 PPLPG
-408 EVDTYTDAV
+408 EVETYTDASL
-417 RRRFLVKPGIT
+417 RRFLVKPGIT
-428 GLWQISG
+428 GLSQISG
-435 RATLSWEDGVRL
+435 RENLAWEDAVRL

-452 ENWSLIGDVTILIKS
+452 ENWSLAGDVAIVIKS
-467 AKAAILPQGTPAD
+467 AKAALLGRAA
-480 RSDQSL
+480 R

>member
-1 VRSSSEP
+1 MRSTGEP
-8 RPWHESFRT
+8 RPWHESYRT

-50 DLRFTDVSYWIASA
+50 DLRFTAVSYWLTSA
-64 ILIALWL
+64 ILVALWL
-71 LALALADTRTPG
+71 LALSLADTRTPG
-83 VVGTGMTEYIRVID
+83 VVGTGMTEYVRVID

-134 LVRWMWRQWLV
+134 LVRWLWRQWLV

-154 SGVILVGSP
+154 SGVILIGSP
-163 ASVAQVGHELLRRR
+163 ASVAQVGHELQQRR
-177 DTGYVVMGA
+177 DTGYLVVGA
-186 CLPPALPPGEQHTLD
+186 CLPPDDHD
-201 ATVDAD
+201 AGIPTTDAD

-218 RVLTQTGADTVLVTS
+218 RVLTDTGADTVLVTS

-259 PGIADVT
+259 PGIADVA

-296 RMTDLILSLISV
+296 RMSDLIVSLVAV

-319 LAVRLSSPG
+319 LAVKLSSPG
-328 QVCVRETRIG
+328 PVCVRETRIG

-343 FTMLAFRTTRGRTDG
+343 FTMLAFRTAREDDDG
-358 DEQGEGNEDATE
+358 TVPTA
-370 LTRVGRWMKRHTLD
+370 LGRWMHRHTLD
-384 DLPQLFTVI
+384 DLPQLFNVI
-393 GGSMSLVGPR
+393 GGTMSLVGPR
-403 PPRPG
+403 PPLPG
-408 EVDTYTDAV
+408 EVETYTDASL
-417 RRRFLVKPGIT
+417 RRFLVKPGIT
-428 GLWQISG
+428 GLSQISG
-435 RATLSWEDGVRL
+435 RENLAWEDAVRL

-452 ENWSLIGDVTILIKS
+452 ENWSLAGDVAIVIKS
-467 AKAAILPQGTPAD
+467 AKAALLGRAA
-480 RSDQSL
+480 R

>member
-1 VRSSSEP
+1 MRSTGEP
-8 RPWHESFRT
+8 RPWHESYRT

-50 DLRFTDVSYWIASA
+50 DLRFTAVSYWLTSA
-64 ILIALWL
+64 ILVALWL
-71 LALALADTRTPG
+71 LALSLADTRTPG
-83 VVGTGMTEYIRVID
+83 VVGTGMTEYVRVID

-134 LVRWMWRQWLV
+134 LVRWLWRQWLV

-154 SGVILVGSP
+154 SGVILIGSP
-163 ASVAQVGHELLRRR
+163 ASVAQVGHELQQRR
-177 DTGYVVMGA
+177 DTGYLVVGA
-186 CLPPALPPGEQHTLD
+186 CLPPDDHD
-201 ATVDAD
+201 AGIPTTDAD

-218 RVLTQTGADTVLVTS
+218 RVLADTGADTVLVTS

-259 PGIADVT
+259 PGIADVA

-296 RMTDLILSLISV
+296 RMADLIVSLVAV

-319 LAVRLSSPG
+319 LAVKLSSPG
-328 QVCVRETRIG
+328 PVCVRETRIG

-343 FTMLAFRTTRGRTDG
+343 FTMLAFRTAREDDDG
-358 DEQGEGNEDATE
+358 TVPTA
-370 LTRVGRWMKRHTLD
+370 LGRWMHRHTLD
-384 DLPQLFTVI
+384 DLPQLFNVI
-393 GGSMSLVGPR
+393 GGTMSLVGPR
-403 PPRPG
+403 PPLPG
-408 EVDTYTDAV
+408 EVETYTDASL
-417 RRRFLVKPGIT
+417 RRFLVKPGIT
-428 GLWQISG
+428 GLSQISG
-435 RATLSWEDGVRL
+435 RENLAWEDAVRL

-452 ENWSLIGDVTILIKS
+452 ENWSLAGDVAIVIKS
-467 AKAAILPQGTPAD
+467 AKAALLGRAA
-480 RSDQSL
+480 R

>member
-1 VRSSSEP
+1 VRSTGEP
-8 RPWHESFRT
+8 RPWHESYRT

-50 DLRFTDVSYWIASA
+50 DLRFTAVSYWLTSA
-64 ILIALWL
+64 ILVALWL
-71 LALALADTRTPG
+71 LALSLADTRTPG
-83 VVGTGMTEYIRVID
+83 VVGTGMTEYVRVID

-134 LVRWMWRQWLV
+134 LVRWLWRQWLV

-154 SGVILVGSP
+154 SGVILIGSP
-163 ASVAQVGHELLRRR
+163 ASVAQVGHELQQRR
-177 DTGYVVMGA
+177 DTGYLVVGA
-186 CLPPALPPGEQHTLD
+186 CLPPDDHD
-201 ATVDAD
+201 AGIPTTDAD
-207 IPVLGTFDDLT
+207 IPVLGIFDDLT
-218 RVLTQTGADTVLVTS
+218 RVLADTGADTVLVTS

-259 PGIADVT
+259 PGIADVA

-296 RMTDLILSLISV
+296 RMSDLIVSLVAV

-319 LAVRLSSPG
+319 LAVKLSSPG
-328 QVCVRETRIG
+328 PVCVRETRIG

-343 FTMLAFRTTRGRTDG
+343 FTMLAFRTAREDDDG
-358 DEQGEGNEDATE
+358 TVPTA
-370 LTRVGRWMKRHTLD
+370 LGRWMHRHTLD
-384 DLPQLFTVI
+384 DLPQLFNVI
-393 GGSMSLVGPR
+393 GGTMSLVGPR
-403 PPRPG
+403 PPLPS
-408 EVDTYTDAV
+408 EVETYTDASL
-417 RRRFLVKPGIT
+417 RRFLVKPGIT
-428 GLWQISG
+428 GLSQVSG
-435 RATLSWEDGVRL
+435 RGNLAWEDAVRL

-452 ENWSLIGDVTILIKS
+452 ENWSLIGDVAIVIKS
-467 AKAAILPQGTPAD
+467 AKAALLGRAA
-480 RSDQSL
+480 R

>member
-1 VRSSSEP
+1 MRSTGEP
-8 RPWHESFRT
+8 RPWHESYRT

-50 DLRFTDVSYWIASA
+50 DLRFTAVSYWLTSA
-64 ILIALWL
+64 ILVALWL
-71 LALALADTRTPG
+71 LALSLADTRTPG
-83 VVGTGMTEYIRVID
+83 VVGTGMTEYVRVID

-134 LVRWMWRQWLV
+134 LVRWLWRQWLV

-154 SGVILVGSP
+154 SGVILIGSP
-163 ASVAQVGHELLRRR
+163 ASVAQVGHELQQRR
-177 DTGYVVMGA
+177 DTGYLVVGA
-186 CLPPALPPGEQHTLD
+186 CLPPDDHEAGIPT
-201 ATVDAD
+201 TDAD

-218 RVLTQTGADTVLVTS
+218 RVLADTGADTVLVTS

-259 PGIADVT
+259 PGIADVA

-296 RMTDLILSLISV
+296 RMSDLIVSLISV

-319 LAVRLSSPG
+319 LAVKLSSPG
-328 QVCVRETRIG
+328 PVCVRETRIG

-343 FTMLAFRTTRGRTDG
+343 FTMLAFRTAREDDDG
-358 DEQGEGNEDATE
+358 TVPTA
-370 LTRVGRWMKRHTLD
+370 LGRWMHRHTLD
-384 DLPQLFTVI
+384 DLPQLFNVI
-393 GGSMSLVGPR
+393 GGTMSLVGPR
-403 PPRPG
+403 PPLPG
-408 EVDTYTDAV
+408 EVETYTDASL
-417 RRRFLVKPGIT
+417 RRFLVKPGIT
-428 GLWQISG
+428 GLSQISG
-435 RATLSWEDGVRL
+435 RENLAWEDAVRL

-452 ENWSLIGDVTILIKS
+452 ENWSLAGDVAIVIKS
-467 AKAAILPQGTPAD
+467 AKAALLGRAA
-480 RSDQSL
+480 R

>member
-1 VRSSSEP
+1 MRSTGEP
-8 RPWHESFRT
+8 RPWHESYRT

-50 DLRFTDVSYWIASA
+50 DLRFTAVSYWLTSA
-64 ILIALWL
+64 ILVALWL
-71 LALALADTRTPG
+71 LALSLADTRTPG
-83 VVGTGMTEYIRVID
+83 VVGTGMTEYVRVID

-134 LVRWMWRQWLV
+134 LVRWLWRQWLV

-154 SGVILVGSP
+154 SGVILIGSP
-163 ASVAQVGHELLRRR
+163 ASVAQVGHELQQRR
-177 DTGYVVMGA
+177 DTGYLVVGA
-186 CLPPALPPGEQHTLD
+186 CLPPDDHEAAIT
-201 ATVDAD
+201 TTDAD

-218 RVLTQTGADTVLVTS
+218 RVLADTGADTVLVTS

-259 PGIADVT
+259 PGIADVA

-296 RMTDLILSLISV
+296 RMSDLIMSLVAV

-319 LAVRLSSPG
+319 LAVKLSSPG
-328 QVCVRETRIG
+328 PVCVRETRIG

-343 FTMLAFRTTRGRTDG
+343 FTMLAFRTAREDDDG
-358 DEQGEGNEDATE
+358 TVPTA
-370 LTRVGRWMKRHTLD
+370 LGRWMHRHTLD
-384 DLPQLFTVI
+384 DLPQLFNVI
-393 GGSMSLVGPR
+393 GGTMSLVGPR
-403 PPRPG
+403 PPLPG
-408 EVDTYTDAV
+408 EVETYTDASL
-417 RRRFLVKPGIT
+417 RRFLVKPGIT
-428 GLWQISG
+428 GLSQISG
-435 RATLSWEDGVRL
+435 RENLAWEDAVRL

-452 ENWSLIGDVTILIKS
+452 ENWSLAGDVAIVIKS
-467 AKAAILPQGTPAD
+467 AKAALLGRAA
-480 RSDQSL
+480 R

>member
-1 VRSSSEP
+1 MRSTGEP
-8 RPWHESFRT
+8 RPWHESYRT

-50 DLRFTDVSYWIASA
+50 DLRFTAVSYWLTSA
-64 ILIALWL
+64 ILVALWL
-71 LALALADTRTPG
+71 LALSLADTRTPG
-83 VVGTGMTEYIRVID
+83 VVGAGMTEYVRVID

-134 LVRWMWRQWLV
+134 LVRWLWRQWLV

-154 SGVILVGSP
+154 SGVILIGSP
-163 ASVAQVGHELLRRR
+163 ASVAQVGHELQQRR
-177 DTGYVVMGA
+177 DTGYLVVGA
-186 CLPPALPPGEQHTLD
+186 CLPPDDHEAGIPT
-201 ATVDAD
+201 TDAD

-218 RVLTQTGADTVLVTS
+218 RVLDDTGADTVLVTS

-259 PGIADVT
+259 PGIADVA

-296 RMTDLILSLISV
+296 RMSDLIVSLVAV

-319 LAVRLSSPG
+319 LAVKLSSPG
-328 QVCVRETRIG
+328 PVCVRETRIG

-343 FTMLAFRTTRGRTDG
+343 FTMLAFRTAREDDDG
-358 DEQGEGNEDATE
+358 TVPTA
-370 LTRVGRWMKRHTLD
+370 LGRWMHRHTLD
-384 DLPQLFTVI
+384 DLPQLFNVI
-393 GGSMSLVGPR
+393 GGTMSLVGPR
-403 PPRPG
+403 PPLPG
-408 EVDTYTDAV
+408 EVETYTDASL
-417 RRRFLVKPGIT
+417 RRFLVKPGIT
-428 GLWQISG
+428 GLSQISG
-435 RATLSWEDGVRL
+435 RENLAWEDAVRL

-452 ENWSLIGDVTILIKS
+452 ENWSLAGDVAIVIKS
-467 AKAAILPQGTPAD
+467 AKAALLGRAA
-480 RSDQSL
+480 R

>member
-1 VRSSSEP
+1 M
-8 RPWHESFRT
+8 
-17 RLLISDAVVLVWVVY
+17 WVVY

-50 DLRFTDVSYWIASA
+50 DLRFTAVSYWLTSA
-64 ILIALWL
+64 ILVALWL
-71 LALALADTRTPG
+71 LALSLADTRTPG
-83 VVGTGMTEYIRVID
+83 VVGTGMTEYVRVID

-134 LVRWMWRQWLV
+134 LVRWLWRQWLV

-154 SGVILVGSP
+154 SGVILIGSP
-163 ASVAQVGHELLRRR
+163 ASVAQVGHELQQRR
-177 DTGYVVMGA
+177 DTGYLVVGA
-186 CLPPALPPGEQHTLD
+186 CLPPDDHEAGIPT
-201 ATVDAD
+201 TDAD

-218 RVLTQTGADTVLVTS
+218 RVLADTGADTVLVTS

-259 PGIADVT
+259 PGIADVA

-296 RMTDLILSLISV
+296 RMADLIMSLVAV

-319 LAVRLSSPG
+319 LAVKLSSPG
-328 QVCVRETRIG
+328 PVCVRETRIG

-343 FTMLAFRTTRGRTDG
+343 FTMLAFRTAREDDDG
-358 DEQGEGNEDATE
+358 TVPTA
-370 LTRVGRWMKRHTLD
+370 LGRWMHRHTLD
-384 DLPQLFTVI
+384 DLPQLFNVI
-393 GGSMSLVGPR
+393 GGTMSLVGPR
-403 PPRPG
+403 PPLPG
-408 EVDTYTDAV
+408 EVETYTDASL
-417 RRRFLVKPGIT
+417 RRFLVKPGIT
-428 GLWQISG
+428 GLSQISG
-435 RATLSWEDGVRL
+435 RENLAWEDAVRL

-452 ENWSLIGDVTILIKS
+452 ENWSLAGDVAIVIKS
-467 AKAAILPQGTPAD
+467 AKAALLGRAA
-480 RSDQSL
+480 R

>member
-1 VRSSSEP
+1 MRSTGEP
-8 RPWHESFRT
+8 RPWHESYRT

-50 DLRFTDVSYWIASA
+50 DLRFTAVSYWLTSA
-64 ILIALWL
+64 ILVALWL
-71 LALALADTRTPG
+71 LALSLADTRTPG
-83 VVGTGMTEYIRVID
+83 VVGTGMTEYVRVID

-134 LVRWMWRQWLV
+134 LVRWLWRQWLV

-154 SGVILVGSP
+154 SGVILIGSP
-163 ASVAQVGHELLRRR
+163 ASVAQVGSELQRRR
-177 DTGYVVMGA
+177 DTGYLVVGA
-186 CLPPALPPGEQHTLD
+186 CLPPGDHEAAIT
-201 ATVDAD
+201 TTDAD

-218 RVLTQTGADTVLVTS
+218 RVLTDTGADTVLVTS

-259 PGIADVT
+259 PGIADVA

-296 RMTDLILSLISV
+296 RMSDLIMSLVAV

-319 LAVRLSSPG
+319 LAVKLSSPG
-328 QVCVRETRIG
+328 PVCVRETRIG
-338 YHGRP
+338 YHGHP
-343 FTMLAFRTTRGRTDG
+343 FTMLAFRTAREDDDG
-358 DEQGEGNEDATE
+358 TVPTA
-370 LTRVGRWMKRHTLD
+370 LGRWMHRHTLD
-384 DLPQLFTVI
+384 DLPQLFNVI
-393 GGSMSLVGPR
+393 GGTMSLVGPR
-403 PPRPG
+403 PPLPG
-408 EVDTYTDAV
+408 EVETYTDASL
-417 RRRFLVKPGIT
+417 RRFLVKPGIT
-428 GLWQISG
+428 GLSQISG
-435 RATLSWEDGVRL
+435 RENLAWEDAVRL

-452 ENWSLIGDVTILIKS
+452 ENWSLAGDVAIVIKS
-467 AKAAILPQGTPAD
+467 AKAALLGRAA
-480 RSDQSL
+480 R

>member
-1 VRSSSEP
+1 MRSTGEP
-8 RPWHESFRT
+8 RPWHESYRT

-50 DLRFTDVSYWIASA
+50 DLRFTAVSYWLTSA
-64 ILIALWL
+64 ILVALWL
-71 LALALADTRTPG
+71 LALSLADTRTPG
-83 VVGTGMTEYIRVID
+83 VVGTGMTEYVRVID

-134 LVRWMWRQWLV
+134 LVRWLWRQWLV
-145 AKRRVGKCA
+145 AKRLVGKCA
-154 SGVILVGSP
+154 SGVILIGSP
-163 ASVAQVGHELLRRR
+163 ASVAQVGHELQQRR
-177 DTGYVVMGA
+177 DTGYLVVGA
-186 CLPPALPPGEQHTLD
+186 CLPPDDHEAGIPT
-201 ATVDAD
+201 TDAD

-218 RVLTQTGADTVLVTS
+218 RVLADTGADTVLVTS

-259 PGIADVT
+259 PGIADVA

-296 RMTDLILSLISV
+296 RMADLIMSLVAV

-319 LAVRLSSPG
+319 LAVKLSSPG
-328 QVCVRETRIG
+328 PVCVRETRIG

-343 FTMLAFRTTRGRTDG
+343 FTMLAFRTAREDDDG
-358 DEQGEGNEDATE
+358 TVPTA
-370 LTRVGRWMKRHTLD
+370 LGRWMHRHTLD
-384 DLPQLFTVI
+384 DLPQLFNVI
-393 GGSMSLVGPR
+393 GGTMSLVGPR
-403 PPRPG
+403 PPLPG
-408 EVDTYTDAV
+408 EVETYTDASL
-417 RRRFLVKPGIT
+417 RRFLVKPGIT
-428 GLWQISG
+428 GLSQISG
-435 RATLSWEDGVRL
+435 RENLAWEDAVRL

-452 ENWSLIGDVTILIKS
+452 ENWSLAGDVAIVIKS
-467 AKAAILPQGTPAD
+467 AKAALLGRAA
-480 RSDQSL
+480 R

>member
-1 VRSSSEP
+1 MRSTGEP
-8 RPWHESFRT
+8 RPWHESYRT

-50 DLRFTDVSYWIASA
+50 DLRFTAVSYWLTSA
-64 ILIALWL
+64 ILVALWL
-71 LALALADTRTPG
+71 LALSLADTRTPG
-83 VVGTGMTEYIRVID
+83 VVGTGMTEYVRVID

-134 LVRWMWRQWLV
+134 LVRWLWRQWLV

-154 SGVILVGSP
+154 SGVILIGSP
-163 ASVAQVGHELLRRR
+163 ASVAQVGHELQQRR
-177 DTGYVVMGA
+177 DTGYLVVGA
-186 CLPPALPPGEQHTLD
+186 CLPPDDHEAGIPT
-201 ATVDAD
+201 TDAD

-218 RVLTQTGADTVLVTS
+218 RVLADTGADTVLVTS

-259 PGIADVT
+259 PGIADVA

-296 RMTDLILSLISV
+296 RMSDLIVSLVAV

-319 LAVRLSSPG
+319 LAVKLSSPG
-328 QVCVRETRIG
+328 PVCVRETRIG

-343 FTMLAFRTTRGRTDG
+343 FTMLAFRTAREDDDG
-358 DEQGEGNEDATE
+358 TVPTA
-370 LTRVGRWMKRHTLD
+370 LGRWMHRHTLD
-384 DLPQLFTVI
+384 DLPQLFNVI
-393 GGSMSLVGPR
+393 GGTMSLVGPR
-403 PPRPG
+403 PPLPS
-408 EVDTYTDAV
+408 EVETYTDASL
-417 RRRFLVKPGIT
+417 RRFLVKPGIT
-428 GLWQISG
+428 GLSQVSG
-435 RATLSWEDGVRL
+435 RGNLAWEDAVRL

-452 ENWSLIGDVTILIKS
+452 ENWSLIGDVAIVIKS
-467 AKAAILPQGTPAD
+467 AKAALLGRAA
-480 RSDQSL
+480 R

>member
-1 VRSSSEP
+1 MRSTGEP
-8 RPWHESFRT
+8 RPWHESYRT

-50 DLRFTDVSYWIASA
+50 DLRFTAVSYWLTSA
-64 ILIALWL
+64 ILVALWL
-71 LALALADTRTPG
+71 LALSLADTRTPG
-83 VVGTGMTEYIRVID
+83 VVGTGMTEYVRVID

-134 LVRWMWRQWLV
+134 LVRWLWRQWLV

-154 SGVILVGSP
+154 SGVILIGSP
-163 ASVAQVGHELLRRR
+163 ASVAQVGHELQQRR
-177 DTGYVVMGA
+177 DTGYLVVGA
-186 CLPPALPPGEQHTLD
+186 CLPPDDHEAGIPT
-201 ATVDAD
+201 TDAD

-218 RVLTQTGADTVLVTS
+218 RVLDDTGADTVLVTS

-259 PGIADVT
+259 PGIADVA

-296 RMTDLILSLISV
+296 RMADLIVSLVAV

-319 LAVRLSSPG
+319 LAVKLSSPG
-328 QVCVRETRIG
+328 PVCVRETRIG

-343 FTMLAFRTTRGRTDG
+343 FTMLAFRTAREDDDG
-358 DEQGEGNEDATE
+358 TVPTA
-370 LTRVGRWMKRHTLD
+370 LGRWMHRHTLD
-384 DLPQLFTVI
+384 DLPQLFNVI
-393 GGSMSLVGPR
+393 GGTMSLVGPR
-403 PPRPG
+403 PPLPG
-408 EVDTYTDAV
+408 EVETYTDASL
-417 RRRFLVKPGIT
+417 RRFLVKPGIT
-428 GLWQISG
+428 GLSQISG
-435 RATLSWEDGVRL
+435 RENLAWEDAVRL

-452 ENWSLIGDVTILIKS
+452 ENWSLAGDVAIVIKS
-467 AKAAILPQGTPAD
+467 AKAALLGRAA
-480 RSDQSL
+480 R

>member
-1 VRSSSEP
+1 MRSTGEP
-8 RPWHESFRT
+8 RPWHESYRT

-50 DLRFTDVSYWIASA
+50 DLRFTAVSYWLTSA
-64 ILIALWL
+64 ILVALWL
-71 LALALADTRTPG
+71 LALSLADTRTPG
-83 VVGTGMTEYIRVID
+83 VVGTGMTEYVRVID

-134 LVRWMWRQWLV
+134 LVRWLWRQWLV

-154 SGVILVGSP
+154 SGVILIGSP
-163 ASVAQVGHELLRRR
+163 ASVAQVGHELQQRR
-177 DTGYVVMGA
+177 DTGYLVVGA
-186 CLPPALPPGEQHTLD
+186 CLPPDDHD
-201 ATVDAD
+201 AGIPTTDAD
-207 IPVLGTFDDLT
+207 IPVLGIFDDLT
-218 RVLTQTGADTVLVTS
+218 RVLADTGADTVLVTS

-259 PGIADVT
+259 PGIADVA

-296 RMTDLILSLISV
+296 RMSDLIVSLVAV

-319 LAVRLSSPG
+319 LAVKLSSPG
-328 QVCVRETRIG
+328 PVCVRETRIG

-343 FTMLAFRTTRGRTDG
+343 FTMLAFRTAREDDDG
-358 DEQGEGNEDATE
+358 TVPTA
-370 LTRVGRWMKRHTLD
+370 LGRWMHRHTLD
-384 DLPQLFTVI
+384 DLPQLFNVI
-393 GGSMSLVGPR
+393 GGTMSLVGPR
-403 PPRPG
+403 PPLPG
-408 EVDTYTDAV
+408 EVETYTDASL
-417 RRRFLVKPGIT
+417 RRFLVKPGIT
-428 GLWQISG
+428 GLSQISG
-435 RATLSWEDGVRL
+435 RENLAWEDAVRL

-452 ENWSLIGDVTILIKS
+452 ENWSLIGDVAIVIKS
-467 AKAAILPQGTPAD
+467 AKAALLGRAA
-480 RSDQSL
+480 R

>member
-1 VRSSSEP
+1 VRSTGEP
-8 RPWHESFRT
+8 RPWHESYRT

-50 DLRFTDVSYWIASA
+50 DLRFTAVSYWLTSA
-64 ILIALWL
+64 ILVALWL
-71 LALALADTRTPG
+71 LALSLADTRTPG
-83 VVGTGMTEYIRVID
+83 VVGTGMTEYVRVID

-134 LVRWMWRQWLV
+134 LVRWLWRQWLV

-154 SGVILVGSP
+154 SGVILIGSP
-163 ASVAQVGHELLRRR
+163 ASVAQVGHELQQRR
-177 DTGYVVMGA
+177 DTGYLVVGA
-186 CLPPALPPGEQHTLD
+186 CLPPDDHEAGIPT
-201 ATVDAD
+201 TDAD

-218 RVLTQTGADTVLVTS
+218 RVLADTGADTVLVTS

-259 PGIADVT
+259 PGIADVA

-296 RMTDLILSLISV
+296 RMADLIMSLVAV

-319 LAVRLSSPG
+319 VAVKLSSPG
-328 QVCVRETRIG
+328 PVCVRETRIG

-343 FTMLAFRTTRGRTDG
+343 FTMLAFRTAREDDDG
-358 DEQGEGNEDATE
+358 TVPTA
-370 LTRVGRWMKRHTLD
+370 LGRWMHRHTLD
-384 DLPQLFTVI
+384 DLPQLFNVI
-393 GGSMSLVGPR
+393 GGTMSLVGPR
-403 PPRPG
+403 PPLPG
-408 EVDTYTDAV
+408 EVETYTDASL
-417 RRRFLVKPGIT
+417 RRFLVKPGIT
-428 GLWQISG
+428 GLSQISG
-435 RATLSWEDGVRL
+435 RENLAWEDAVRL

-452 ENWSLIGDVTILIKS
+452 ENWSLAGDVAIVIKS
-467 AKAAILPQGTPAD
+467 AKAALLGRAA
-480 RSDQSL
+480 R